1 MIRRGPALPAAFRRL
16 WASDALSSA
25 GDGFTLVAAP
35 LLMTTLTSSPLLI
48 AGAAGAQQVP
58 WLLFGL
64 YSGTIVDR
72 VDQRALLI
80 RVDAVR
86 AVLLAALAIAI
97 VTDHASV
104 LLAYV
109 VLFLSGAGD
118 TLVVTASSALVPRLV
133 DRGLLTR
140 ANSRLMATR
149 IVGATLIAR
158 PVGAFLFA
166 HGRSTPFFVDAASFA
181 LGIVLLLGLPVGPAR
196 SSAERRT
203 DRGVREGV
211 HLLWQDAV
219 LRVLALCIFVMN
231 ITLSGTLAILV
242 LVARDRL
249 GLSVTGYG
257 VLLAALAVGGLVG
270 TALVDRLLTRF
281 GVAAL
286 LSVGLL
292 IEAATQ
298 LTFAVTRSS
307 WVAGAA
313 LAIFGVHS
321 SVWSVLTVSLRQ
333 ARASDEVR
341 GRIMAA
347 YTVLSIGGSALGAV
361 LGGLLAEY
369 VGLTA
374 PMWFGTFAVLGVF
387 VLAVPTLRRSDV
399 RVGTAT

>member
-1 MIRRGPALPAAFRRL
+1 MISRGPALPAAFRRL

-35 LLMTTLTSSPLLI
+35 LLMTTLTSSPVLI
-48 AGAAGAQQVP
+48 AGAAAAQQVP

-72 VDQRALLI
+72 VDQRLLLM
-80 RVDAVR
+80 RVDAAR
-86 AVLLAALAIAI
+86 AVLLAVLAVAI

-104 LLAYV
+104 ALAYA
-109 VLFLSGAGD
+109 VLFLSGTGD
-118 TLVVTASSALVPRLV
+118 TLVVTASSALVPRIV
-133 DRGLLTR
+133 GHDLLTR

-149 IVGATLIAR
+149 IVGATLLAR

-166 HGRSTPFFVDAASFA
+166 HGESTPFFVDAVSFA
-181 LGIVLLLGLPVGPAR
+181 LGVVLLRGLPVGKTPSPGAPR
-196 SSAERRT
+196 GDRR
-203 DRGVREGV
+203 VRAGL

-231 ITLSGTLAILV
+231 ITLSGTLAIFV

-257 VLLAALAVGGLVG
+257 VLLGALALGGLVG
-270 TALVDRLLTRF
+270 TALVDPLLARF
-281 GVAAL
+281 GVVAL
-286 LSVGLL
+286 LAVGLL
-292 IEAATQ
+292 IEAGTQ
-298 LTFAVTRSS
+298 LTFAVTRSA

-313 LAIFGVHS
+313 LAVFGVHS
-321 SVWSVLTVSLRQ
+321 SVWSVLTVTLRQ

-347 YTVLSIGGSALGAV
+347 YMVLSVGGAALGAA

-374 PMWFGTFAVLGVF
+374 PMWFGTVAVLGVF
-387 VLAVPTLRRSDV
+387 ALAVPALRRSDV
-399 RVGTAT
+399 RVGAGR